1 MGKVFLGI
9 LPLVVIFIIGM
20 TIVHTIL
27 TSKEKSKLAKAG
39 YTNKVTVN
47 GKNSNY
53 NAYGKT
59 YSYGYSNVKWL
70 KKLKCQLL
78 KCIK

>member
-1 MGKVFLGI
+1 
-9 LPLVVIFIIGM
+9 M

-59 YSYGYSNVKWL
+59 YSYGYSNEKWL
-70 KKLKCQLL
+70 KKLKC
-78 KCIK
+78 